1 MFSYE
6 SHAVLVVDDDPLN
19 LSVMHTA
26 LNSVGYM
33 TYAANSG
40 YQALNMTPD
49 IKPDLVL
56 LDIVMPGIDG
66 FEVCRRLKADPSTID
81 IPVIFITAHSNPD
94 RMAEGFTLGAVD
106 YLVKPVSMADL
117 LIKVSTQIQIK
128 SFLAEQQAQ
137 LEQVEICGN
146 PLNLPTLSCD
156 DKGMLHYNF
165 QADTHYQGEF
175 RKRLQQSAE
184 IKPGPIKIKQN
195 YKH

>member
-1 MFSYE
+1 MFSSE
-6 SHAVLVVDDDPLN
+6 SHAVLVVDDDPIN

-40 YQALNMTPD
+40 YQALNMTPE

-66 FEVCRRLKADPSTID
+66 FEVCRRLKADPATID
-81 IPVIFITAHSNPD
+81 IPVIFITGHSSPD
-94 RMAEGFTLGAVD
+94 RMAEGYTLGAVD
-106 YLVKPVSMADL
+106 YLVKPVNMADL
-117 LIKVSTQIQIK
+117 LVKVSTQIQIK

-137 LEQVEICGN
+137 LEQVEVCGKS
-146 PLNLPTLSCD
+146 LTLPTLSYD
-156 DKGMLHYNF
+156 EKGLLHYNF
-165 QADTHYQGEF
+165 QADTHYQGDF

-184 IKPGPIKIKQN
+184 IKPGEIKIKPH